1 MTSEIVGGEPA
12 GARYPARGSVR
23 ARTAGAVAA
32 MGGRVSRTLQ
42 GCVLAC
48 QNQSL
53 EVLRSCRVIC
63 LRTAALPSLEMIWHL
78 CSHDSRK
85 AVYVYVQ

>member
-1 MTSEIVGGEPA
+1 MSRQGT
-12 GARYPARGSVR
+12 RYPARGSVR

-32 MGGRVSRTLQ
+32 MGGRVSRTLVSA
-42 GCVLAC
+42 GVRYRV